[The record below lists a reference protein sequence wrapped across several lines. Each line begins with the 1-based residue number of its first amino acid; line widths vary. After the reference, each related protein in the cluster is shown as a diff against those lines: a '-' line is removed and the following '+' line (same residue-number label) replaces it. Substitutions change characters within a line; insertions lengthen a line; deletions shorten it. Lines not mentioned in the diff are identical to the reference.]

1 MIKLVT
7 DTDSLEDERFLN
19 FMRPEI
25 FEILN
30 ATLYLRYSLM
40 PYFYTQFY
48 KATKYGTIPIRPLA
62 FE

>member
-1 MIKLVT
+1 MQK
-7 DTDSLEDERFLN
+7 DT
-19 FMRPEI
+19 

-30 ATLYLRYSLM
+30 ATLHLRYSLI

>member
-1 MIKLVT
+1 MAP
-7 DTDSLEDERFLN
+7 D
-19 FMRPEI
+19 I

-40 PYFYTQFY
+40 PYLYTQLY
-48 KATKYGTIPIRPLA
+48 KATVFGTIPIRPLA

>member
-1 MIKLVT
+1 
-7 DTDSLEDERFLN
+7 
-19 FMRPEI
+19 MRSEI